1 MKITKIIFLSF
12 LAMSCKKEIDNKSIS
27 NIEKSDTLNTK
38 TQPKIVENDKII
50 EIGYVET
57 FEKLPKLV
65 FESISEKDFNKI
77 KSNIFIEKYKADE
90 KENHFFVKTD
100 HKTFSFK
107 KYNYYKE
114 DDSHNGFE
122 LLGFYKNLNL
132 FALTDNTSSEGL
144 DFGTLFFIDKTNDY
158 QYKIV
163 SFGDGSVELP
173 IPSPNNKFMVYYY
186 NGVYQHKNCE
196 IGLLKINDKTNPKKY
211 FLEYSYYESNDF
223 AIEKIIW
230 KSDNCFYVKG
240 YEEIYENENWIKK
253 YKFYMTEFK

>member
-1 MKITKIIFLSF
+1 
-12 LAMSCKKEIDNKSIS
+12 MSCKKEIDSKSIS
-27 NIEKSDTLNTK
+27 NIVKSDILNTK

-57 FEKLPKLV
+57 FDKLPKLV
-65 FESISEKDFNKI
+65 FDSISEIDFNKI
-77 KSNIFIEKYKADE
+77 KSNKFIEKYKAEE
-90 KENHFFVKTD
+90 KGNFFFIKTES
-100 HKTFSFK
+100 KIYQFK
-107 KYNYYKE
+107 KYQNYGGE
-114 DDSHNGFE
+114 DSWNGNE
-122 LLGFYKNLNL
+122 LFGYYPSLNL
-132 FALTDNTSSEGL
+132 FAISKNSTSEGL
-144 DFGTLFFIDKTNDY
+144 GFGELFLLDKTNDY

-186 NGVYQHKNCE
+186 NGVYQHKNCD
-196 IGLLKINDKTNPKKY
+196 IGLLKINRKSEPKKY
-211 FLEYSYYESNDF
+211 FSEYSSYQSNDF